1 MSTRWARVARGFIA
15 ALFSTFVAVCSH
27 ILAGGSAPSL
37 VGLALCLAFSTVLCT
52 LLAGTSLSLL
62 RLSASVALSQFAF
75 HGAFSLLTDAAPG
88 STPTM
93 PSMDPHYGGEM
104 IVHIDA
110 LSPTTTATM
119 TTDAQMWLCH
129 AVAAIV
135 TIVAFRFGELAF
147 WGLIELTRLCISGLC
162 ITRLVATAPPIQ
174 ATASVPPN
182 VVAAERAQLPRTVE
196 QVISALRHR
205 GPPAFRLA

>member
-1 MSTRWARVARGFIA
+1 MSTRWARVARGVIA

-27 ILAGGSAPSL
+27 ILAGGSTPGL
-37 VGLALCLAFSTVLCT
+37 VGLALSLVFSTVLCT

-75 HGAFSLLTDAAPG
+75 HGAFSLLVDAAPG

-104 IVHIDA
+104 IMHIDA
-110 LSPTTTATM
+110 LSPTTPATM
-119 TTDAQMWLCH
+119 TTDGQMWLCH

-135 TIVAFRFGELAF
+135 TIVAFRFGEVAF
-147 WGLIELTRLCISGLC
+147 WGLIELTRLCI
-162 ITRLVATAPPIQ
+162 TRLVASAPPIQ
-174 ATASVPPN
+174 STASVPPN

-196 QVISALRHR
+196 HVLSSLRHR